1 MNGVAP
7 HLLVID
13 DDTRLRQLLSRY
25 LSQNGF
31 RVTTANDAVEARG
44 KLAAIDFDLLI
55 VDVMMPGQSGTDFVA
70 ELRRT
75 SPVPVLMLTAMAE
88 ARDRI
93 KGLESGV
100 DDYLPKP
107 FEPRELVLRINAILR
122 RAGAPALG
130 SRTIKFGDFQFDPAK
145 GELMRASE
153 PVYLTSTEVAL
164 LKVFARQPGV
174 TIGRGELVKR
184 TASGEGRAID
194 VHIVR
199 LRRKIEA
206 DPKAPR
212 FLQTVWGE
220 GYVLW
225 AD

>member
-1 MNGVAP
+1 LNDVAP

-31 RVTTANDAVEARG
+31 RVTAAKDAAEARD
-44 KLAAIDFDLLI
+44 KLAAIEFDLLI
-55 VDVMMPGQSGTDFVA
+55 ADVMMPGQSGTEFVA

-75 SPVPVLMLTAMAE
+75 SPVPVLMLTALGEPA
-88 ARDRI
+88 DRI

-100 DDYLPKP
+100 DDYLIKP
-107 FEPRELVLRINAILR
+107 FEPRELVLRVNAILR
-122 RAGAPALG
+122 RASAPALG
-130 SRTIKFGDFQFDPAK
+130 SRAIKFGDFQFDPAK
-145 GELMRASE
+145 GELMRGAT
-153 PVYLTSTEVAL
+153 PIYLTSTEIAL
-164 LKVFARQPGV
+164 LTVFARQPGV
-174 TIGRGELVKR
+174 TVGRGELVKR
-184 TASGEGRAID
+184 TGGGEGRAID
-194 VHIVR
+194 VQIAR

-212 FLQTVWGE
+212 YLQTVWGE

-225 AD
+225 VD